1 MFGLQ
6 RKSNKEKHP
15 RLSVSQ
21 TAFKYALNTFD
32 EYVDVQ
38 EKPNRWSKEHVN
50 TSKDVADPKRQ
61 HFQFDVQQF
70 CDNFVKGVDKAL
82 KDVSKRQKKSTSTRA
97 PVAEPSFS
105 ISKKTQG
112 ESENCFEE
120 FKDFSDSSPI
130 FDETDEEPIESL
142 MSCEESCDLPYLE
155 SEFINDNEQANV
167 ELTVLQPEHPSSL
180 VLSQQVFEEEPL
192 DIPHQCPCLD
202 TWISLDEVPEPIF
215 DVEDE
220 PDPVFDEEATSI
232 ISTFMESHLCFDSGT
247 TTAPSSPAPLLPD
260 LQEHC
265 EKSELVISLPDMFD
279 KISSLDV
286 IRFGLDKIKENCFSK
301 SVFGNMINSFKIF
314 EPDKFLDQQ
323 RFQNNLGIS
332 SEIILSFDQSLEQS
346 KVFDHFEKYL

>member
-1 MFGLQ
+1 MVFTGEIPR
-6 RKSNKEKHP
+6 RKPHDHQP
-15 RLSVSQ
+15 
-21 TAFKYALNTFD
+21 LNLHLTLNYFD
-32 EYVDVQ
+32 ECVSVE
-38 EKPNRWSKEHVN
+38 EKPNRWSNEHVN
-50 TSKDVADPKRQ
+50 TSKGESDPRRRLL
-61 HFQFDVQQF
+61 QFDVQQF

-82 KDVSKRQKKSTSTRA
+82 KDVSKSQKKSTSTRA
-97 PVAEPSFS
+97 QVAEPSFS

-155 SEFINDNEQANV
+155 SEFINDNEQAYV
-167 ELTVLQPEHPSSL
+167 EQTVLQPEHPSSL

-247 TTAPSSPAPLLPD
+247 TTAPSSPAPLFP
-260 LQEHC
+260 
-265 EKSELVISLPDMFD
+265 EL
-279 KISSLDV
+279 
-286 IRFGLDKIKENCFSK
+286 
-301 SVFGNMINSFKIF
+301 
-314 EPDKFLDQQ
+314 
-323 RFQNNLGIS
+323 
-332 SEIILSFDQSLEQS
+332 
-346 KVFDHFEKYL
+346 